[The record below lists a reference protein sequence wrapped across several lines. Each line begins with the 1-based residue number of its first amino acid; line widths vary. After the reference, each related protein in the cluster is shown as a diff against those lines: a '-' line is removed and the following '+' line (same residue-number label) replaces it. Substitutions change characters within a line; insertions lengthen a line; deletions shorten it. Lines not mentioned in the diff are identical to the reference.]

1 MTQVDTTLGAAVVAP
16 VEALGPPMAATEP
29 TLATEATEAT
39 ETLVWC
45 SPVVQTLALTAGPS
59 TSDAPRIPPRRAR

>member
-1 MTQVDTTLGAAVVAP
+1 MTQVDTTLGAAVAP
-16 VEALGPPMAATEP
+16 VETLGPPMAATEP
-29 TLATEATEAT
+29 TEAPEAT